1 MLILASASPA
11 RRALL
16 RRAGVAFDV
25 VPSHVPEVK
34 GRGRTL
40 DQTVLENALR
50 KARAVARRFPDRWI
64 LAADTLI
71 EYRGK
76 IYGKPRDRKSAVA
89 VLASL
94 AGKTHNLSTAVV
106 LQRGRRV
113 WRRIDRTQ
121 VTLRPLTPGQISK
134 IVRNPEKL
142 AGGYAIR
149 PGRDPLVESIRGSFS
164 NVVGLPM
171 DVVMPL
177 LKKLK
182 LAKHC
187 RCGRHL

>member
-16 RRAGVAFDV
+16 RRAGVLFEV
-25 VPSHVPEVK
+25 VPSRVPEIA

-71 EYRGK
+71 EYEGR
-76 IYGKPRDRKSAVA
+76 IYGKPRNRKSAVA
-89 VLASL
+89 VLARL
-94 AGKTHNLSTAVV
+94 AGRTHNLSTAVV

-113 WRRIDRTQ
+113 IRKIDRTR
-121 VTLRPLTPGQISK
+121 VTLRALTPAQIGK
-134 IVRNPEKL
+134 LLKNPEKL

-149 PGRDPLVESIRGSFS
+149 PGRDPLVGSIRGSFT

-171 DVVMPL
+171 EVVLPL
-177 LKKLK
+177 LRKLN
-182 LAKHC
+182 LD
-187 RCGRHL
+187 